1 MLELNAEQLRTILL
15 AVDVLRVQGV
25 SDWKESGIINTYNA
39 REVWDLKEVLINA
52 LARVQMQSS
61 SEK

>member
-52 LARVQMQSS
+52 LARVQSS
-61 SEK
+61 TLK

>member
-52 LARVQMQSS
+52 LARVQSS
-61 SEK
+61 PSK